1 MAQKTN
7 TQDRQ
12 AAIACDL
19 GVQEGFNSGLELES
33 RIAFLEDYLLATGK
47 SGYVLGISGGVDSTV
62 AGRMAQLATERLRL
76 KGRRAFFVA
85 VRLPYGQQHDE
96 EDASRALDFIRA
108 DHVMQVDIKP
118 AVDAQ
123 RDSLAAAGLIFSDP
137 ATEDFVAGN
146 IKARQR
152 MVTQYAI
159 AGAMDCLVIG
169 TDQAAEALMGFF
181 TKHGDGAAD
190 LLPLRGLTKRR
201 VRALGVVLGVPA
213 KLITKAP
220 TADLE
225 SMRPGLPDEVALGV
239 SYDEIDDFLEGRP
252 VRDAAVQTVLDQ
264 YRATAHKRQPP
275 AAPNGANGSNGSNG
289 CGGE

>member
-1 MAQKTN
+1 MARNTN
-7 TQDRQ
+7 AQDRQ

-19 GVQEGFNSGLELES
+19 GVQQDFDSALEVEC
-33 RIAFLEDYLLATGK
+33 RVKFLEDYLSGTGK

-76 KGRRAFFVA
+76 KGHRAFFVA

-96 EDASRALDFIRA
+96 EDAARALEFIRA
-108 DHVMQVDIKP
+108 DHVMEVDIKP

-123 RDSLAAAGLIFSDP
+123 RDALAAAGLVFSDK
-137 ATEDFVAGN
+137 AAEDFVAGN

-225 SMRPGLPDEVALGV
+225 SLRPGLPDEVALGV

-252 VRDAAVQTVLDQ
+252 VREDAMQTVLDQ
-264 YRATAHKRQPP
+264 YHATAHKREPP
-275 AAPNGANGSNGSNG
+275 AAPNGSNG
-289 CGGE
+289 CDGE

>member
-1 MAQKTN
+1 MAGNTN
-7 TQDRQ
+7 LQDQQ
-12 AAIACDL
+12 AAIASDL
-19 GVQEGFNSGLELES
+19 GVQPDFDSAVELES
-33 RIAFLEDYLLATGK
+33 RVAFLEKYLLETGK

-62 AGRMAQLATERLRL
+62 AARMAQLAAERLRL
-76 KGRRAFFVA
+76 TGRRAFFVA
-85 VRLPYGQQHDE
+85 VRLPYGHQHDE
-96 EDASRALDFIRA
+96 EDARRALDFIRA
-108 DHVMQVDIKP
+108 DHVMEVDIKP
-118 AVDAQ
+118 TVDAQ
-123 RDSLAAAGLIFSDP
+123 REALTASGLVFSDKG
-137 ATEDFVAGN
+137 AEDFVAGN

-225 SMRPGLPDEVALGV
+225 SLRPGLPDEVALGV
-239 SYDEIDDFLEGRP
+239 NYDEIDDFLEGRP
-252 VRDAAVQTVLDQ
+252 VREDTLRTVLDQ
-264 YRATAHKRQPP
+264 YHATAHKRQAP
-275 AAPNGANGSNGSNG
+275 AAPNGT
-289 CGGE
+289 GGLRGPAAD